1 MNMQNLFSG
10 KNLMLIV
17 AAALSLSAC
26 KNGGLFGKKSTKSST
41 TGWNY
46 DDKNMGNFHVAKVK
60 YPKAGPGLVFV
71 QGGSFVM
78 GAKDEDVM
86 GDWNN
91 VPRRITV
98 PSFFIDETEVANVH
112 YREYL
117 YWLGNAVGDT
127 AVMRK
132 ALPDTLV
139 WREELAYNEPYVE
152 YYFRFPSYNYYPVV
166 GVNWQQAHDF
176 CIWRTDRVNE
186 LNLIKKGYLKKD
198 AVKREMKAGDA
209 QNTFNTETYLMN
221 PEMIQGRNKPKS
233 KSAPKDI
240 NGKPRANVT
249 MEDGILNMGYRLPTE
264 AEWEYAAYGILAQN
278 PNPRKKEAK
287 SGEELLSNQQI
298 YSWSNNPNGLRDN
311 RRGSWQ
317 GKFLANF
324 KRGSGDNMGVAGG
337 LNDRAAIPGNIKSFY
352 PNAFGLYNMSGNVS
366 EWVGDVYRAM
376 TSLDGQDF
384 NYYRG
389 NKFQKYYKNS
399 SGEVERDSAGHL
411 KKVDISDDEVRSR
424 SNYQKNN
431 VINYLDGDSA
441 SGVYYG
447 YGITSLINDQSRVI
461 KGGSWNDRP
470 YWLSPGTRRFMQE
483 DQSSSTVGFRCAQT
497 YLGPPEGPGFKEGN
511 NFGKRKQ
518 NSRKKKK

>member
-1 MNMQNLFSG
+1 MYMRNFFSA
-10 KNLMLIV
+10 KNFIILLI
-17 AAALSLSAC
+17 AAISFTSC
-26 KNGGLFGKKSTKSST
+26 KNGGLFSKKSGKSDA

-71 QGGSFVM
+71 QGGTFTM

-112 YREYL
+112 YREYI
-117 YWLGNAVGDT
+117 YWLENTFSGDT
-127 AVMRK
+127 AILNK

-152 YYFRFPSYNYYPVV
+152 YYFRYPSYNFYPVV
-166 GVNWQQAHDF
+166 GVSWRQAHDY

-198 AVKREMKAGDA
+198 AAKREMNGGGAEGS
-209 QNTFNTETYLMN
+209 FNTETYLMN
-221 PEMIQGRNKPKS
+221 PELIQGRARPS
-233 KSAPKDI
+233 KSDLKDV
-240 NGKPRANVT
+240 NGRPRGTVR
-249 MEDGILNMGYRLPTE
+249 MDDGILNMSYRLPTE
-264 AEWEYAAYGILAQN
+264 AEWEYAAYGVLDQN
-278 PNPRKKEAK
+278 PAPRKREGKA
-287 SGEELLSNQQI
+287 GEELTQNQQV
-298 YSWSNNPNGLRDN
+298 YSWSHNPNGLRDN

-366 EWVGDVYRAM
+366 EWVLDVYRPM
-376 TSLDGQDF
+376 TPYDGQDF
-384 NYYRG
+384 NYFRG
-389 NKFQKYYKNS
+389 NKFQQYYKNA
-399 SGEVERDSAGHL
+399 SGEYERDSLGRL
-411 KKVDISDDEVRSR
+411 KKTDISDEEVKNRR
-424 SNYQKNN
+424 NYQRNN
-431 VINYLDGDSA
+431 VINYMDGDSA
-441 SGVYYG
+441 SGASYG
-447 YGITSLINDQSRVI
+447 YGITTLISDESRVI
-461 KGGSWNDRP
+461 KGGSWNDRA
-470 YWLSPGTRRFMQE
+470 YWLSPGSRRHLEEFQAA
-483 DQSSSTVGFRCAQT
+483 STVGFRCAQT

-511 NFGKRKQ
+511 IFGRRKQ
-518 NSRKKKK
+518 NSRKKR

>member
-1 MNMQNLFSG
+1 MLKTFSSRNLII
-10 KNLMLIV
+10 LA

-26 KNGGLFGKKSTKSST
+26 SKKSGGGKSSM

-46 DDKNMGNFHVAKVK
+46 DSKDMGNFHVAKVK

-91 VPRRITV
+91 VPRRVTV

-117 YWLGNAVGDT
+117 YWLDNAFGEEDT
-127 AVMRK
+127 AIKSK

-166 GVNWQQAHDF
+166 GVSWQQAHDF

-186 LNLIKKGYLKKD
+186 LKLMKSGFLDKKAITK
-198 AVKREMKAGDA
+198 EMSGAGA
-209 QNTFNTETYLMN
+209 NGTFNTEAYLTN
-221 PEMIQGRNKPKS
+221 PELVEMKKGKPKNS
-233 KSAPKDI
+233 GLKDVK
-240 NGKPRANVT
+240 GKPRGIVR

-264 AEWEYAAYGILAQN
+264 AEWEYAAYGLLDQN
-278 PNPRKKEAK
+278 PKIRKKEK
-287 SGEELLSNQQI
+287 ESGEENRNNQQV
-298 YSWSNNPNGLRDN
+298 YSWSKNPNGLRDN

-324 KRGSGDNMGVAGG
+324 KRGNGDNMGIAGG
-337 LNDRAAIPGNIKSFY
+337 LNDRAAITGNIKSFY
-352 PNAFGLYNMSGNVS
+352 PNSFGLYNMSGNVS
-366 EWVGDVYRAM
+366 EWVGDVYRPM
-376 TSLDGQDF
+376 TSLDAQDF
-384 NYYRG
+384 NYFRG
-389 NKFQKYYKNS
+389 NKFTKLFKNA
-399 SGEVERDSAGHL
+399 SGEYERDSAGHL
-411 KKVDISDDEVRSR
+411 KRSEISDDEVKNRA
-424 SNYQKNN
+424 NYQKNN

-441 SGVYYG
+441 SGVTYG
-447 YGITSLINDQSRVI
+447 YGITSLINDQTRVI
-461 KGGSWNDRP
+461 KGGSWNDRA
-470 YWLSPGTRRFMQE
+470 YWLSPGTRRYMQE
-483 DQSSSTVGFRCAQT
+483 YQAASTVGFRCAQT
-497 YLGPPEGPGFKEGN
+497 YLGPPEGPGFKDGN
-511 NFGKRKQ
+511 NFPTRKQ
-518 NSRKKKK
+518 KAKR